1 MNFIKDP
8 YIWITFI
15 LVLFLAITF
24 VLKIDYMNISRIIK
38 NHISNFKDDNNK
50 IPIMVVFI
58 NFFMPLALA
67 WSCVNIKVINHDI
80 VGNITVMLSIIT
92 AMLFTLLPMLME
104 LRYKMNDRLKD
115 NPSKLRESKILV
127 TETVD
132 SIMFEV
138 LIAVVLLILSFTLTF
153 PGMNNKVV
161 SCIVYY
167 LLFIFLMNLMIVMK
181 RFYILFKDG
190 INN

>member
-8 YIWITFI
+8 YIWITCI
-15 LVLFLAITF
+15 LVLFLAVTF
-24 VLKIDYMNISRIIK
+24 GLKIDYMNISRIIK
-38 NHISNFKDDNNK
+38 NHISNFQDDNDK
-50 IPIMVVFI
+50 IPIMVLI
-58 NFFMPLALA
+58 LYFFMPLALS
-67 WSCVNIKVINHDI
+67 WSCINIKVINNEI

-115 NPSKLRESKILV
+115 NPSKLRESKMLV

-138 LIAVVLLILSFTLTF
+138 LIAVVLLIL
-153 PGMNNKVV
+153 
-161 SCIVYY
+161 
-167 LLFIFLMNLMIVMK
+167 
-181 RFYILFKDG
+181 
-190 INN
+190 

>member
-1 MNFIKDP
+1 
-8 YIWITFI
+8 
-15 LVLFLAITF
+15 
-24 VLKIDYMNISRIIK
+24 MNISRIIK
-38 NHISNFKDDNNK
+38 NHISNFKNNNGR
-50 IPIMVVFI
+50 IPIMVSLLY
-58 NFFMPLALA
+58 FFMPLALA
-67 WSCVNIKVINHDI
+67 LSCVNIKVINSDI

-115 NPSKLRESKILV
+115 NPSKLRESKKLV
-127 TETVD
+127 SETVD

-138 LIAVVLLILSFTLTF
+138 LIAVVLLILSFMLAF
-153 PGMNNKVV
+153 PGMDNKII

-167 LLFIFLMNLMIVMK
+167 LLFMFLMNLMIVLK

>member
-8 YIWITFI
+8 YIWITCI
-15 LVLFLAITF
+15 LVLFLAVTF
-24 VLKIDYMNISRIIK
+24 GLKIDYMNISRIIK
-38 NHISNFKDDNNK
+38 NHISNFQDDNDK
-50 IPIMVVFI
+50 IPIMVLI
-58 NFFMPLALA
+58 LYFFMPLALS
-67 WSCVNIKVINHDI
+67 WSCINIKVINNEI

-115 NPSKLRESKILV
+115 NPSKLRESKMLV

-167 LLFIFLMNLMIVMK
+167 LLFMFLMNLMIVLK

>member
-8 YIWITFI
+8 YIWITCI
-15 LVLFLAITF
+15 LVLFLAVTF
-24 VLKIDYMNISRIIK
+24 GLKIDYMNISRIIK
-38 NHISNFKDDNNK
+38 NHISNFQDDNDK
-50 IPIMVVFI
+50 IPIIVLI
-58 NFFMPLALA
+58 LYFFMPLALS
-67 WSCVNIKVINHDI
+67 WSCINIKVINNEI

-104 LRYKMNDRLKD
+104 LRYKMNDRVKD
-115 NPSKLRESKILV
+115 NPSKLRESKMLV

-138 LIAVVLLILSFTLTF
+138 LIAVILLILSFTLTF

-167 LLFIFLMNLMIVMK
+167 LLFMFLMNLMIVLK

>member
-8 YIWITFI
+8 YIWITCI
-15 LVLFLAITF
+15 LILFLLITF
-24 VLKIDYMNISRIIK
+24 GLKIDYMNISRIIK

-50 IPIMVVFI
+50 IPIMVLFLYFV
-58 NFFMPLALA
+58 MPLALA
-67 WSCVNIKVINHDI
+67 WSCVNIKVINDDI

-127 TETVD
+127 RETVD

-161 SCIVYY
+161 SCTVYY
-167 LLFIFLMNLMIVMK
+167 LLFMFLMNLMIVLK

>member
-1 MNFIKDP
+1 MNFINDP
-8 YIWITFI
+8 YIWITCI
-15 LVLFLAITF
+15 LILFLAVTF
-24 VLKIDYMNISRIIK
+24 GLKIDYMNISRIIK
-38 NHISNFKDDNNK
+38 NNISNFQYDNDK
-50 IPIMVVFI
+50 IPIIVLI
-58 NFFMPLALA
+58 SYFFMPLALS
-67 WSCVNIKVINHDI
+67 WSCINIKVINNEI

-115 NPSKLRESKILV
+115 NPLKLRESKKLV

-132 SIMFEV
+132 SIIFEV
-138 LIAVVLLILSFTLTF
+138 LIAVILLILSFTLTF
-153 PGMNNKVV
+153 PGMNNKLV
-161 SCIVYY
+161 SFIVYY
-167 LLFIFLMNLMIVMK
+167 LLFMFLMNLMIVLK